1 MNFFNTRYYCNG
13 YSHCQRVRG
22 RKAEFF
28 TIYPQNGT
36 ILRLGSDPK
45 EPNTAAPARASGREY
60 DRSPDR
66 ERSRRADRRSFGRLA
81 PSHRLKPSPHVDYEG
96 FHVHFGDR
104 SPEKIARCRQCRPML
119 RANFLRGR
127 VGWTN
132 MKLPATTTMARE
144 RDAFAPSEWRSRGR
158 AVVLIRFGARFA
170 PQAPPR

>member
-28 TIYPQNGT
+28 TIYPQNVSML
-36 ILRLGSDPK
+36 LRGSEPK
-45 EPNTAAPARASGREY
+45 EPSTAAPARASGLEY
-60 DRSPDR
+60 DRSRDR

-96 FHVHFGDR
+96 FHAHLGDR

-119 RANFLRGR
+119 RANFLRRR

-132 MKLPATTTMARE
+132 MKLPATTTMAQETR
-144 RDAFAPSEWRSRGR
+144 ALAPSELSSRVRG
-158 AVVLIRFGARFA
+158 AGLLRFDARFDR
-170 PQAPPR
+170 QNTSR